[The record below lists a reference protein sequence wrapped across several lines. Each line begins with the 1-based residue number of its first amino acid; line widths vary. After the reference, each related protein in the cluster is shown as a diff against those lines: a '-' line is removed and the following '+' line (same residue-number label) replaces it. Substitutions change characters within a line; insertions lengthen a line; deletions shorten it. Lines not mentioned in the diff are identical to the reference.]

1 MSVKEFRAESV
12 RCLEQVRLEPAR
24 NNLIFGENASGK
36 TSLLEALF
44 VLGRGRSF
52 RRGARNTI
60 IRDQSDSMTVSATL
74 QQRGIE
80 KRIGIGLSRTD
91 SPQIRVDG
99 RDESS
104 AASLAEWMPVQ
115 VIDPDVHNLIAEGPS
130 VRRRFL
136 DWGLFHVEPLFL
148 DTWRRYQRAM
158 KQRNAALRLPG
169 GDLQSW
175 DEQLVAEGEKL
186 DLMRASYSGTLAAVL
201 QKVAATLLDGLP
213 AMTYRRGWPEDKTLA
228 TALAEAGERDRRHG
242 FSHVGPHRADLAI
255 SVEERSAKGRVSRG
269 QQKLLAAA
277 LVIAQAVHLKNAV
290 SVDTIL
296 LLDDLPAELDAT
308 SLDRLLAVIR
318 PLEAQVFMTSLERRD
333 FNLNGPTQV
342 FHVEQGKVRSVL

>member
-1 MSVKEFRAESV
+1 MSVKEFRADNV

-24 NNLIFGENASGK
+24 NNFIFGENASGK

-44 VLGRGRSF
+44 ILGRGRSF
-52 RRGARNTI
+52 RRAARDTI
-60 IRDQSDSMTVSATL
+60 IRDQSDSMTVAATL
-74 QQRGIE
+74 QQRGME

-91 SPQIRVDG
+91 PPRIRVDG
-99 RDESS
+99 RDENS

-115 VIDPDVHNLIAEGPS
+115 VIDPDVHDLIAEGPS

-148 DTWRRYQRAM
+148 DTWRRYQRVM

-169 GDLQSW
+169 GDLQPW

-186 DLMRASYSGTLAAVL
+186 NCMRASYSEALAGVL
-201 QKVAATLLDGLP
+201 KEIGASLLHGMP
-213 AMTYRRGWPEDKTLA
+213 TMTYRRGWPEGKTLA
-228 TALAEAGERDRRHG
+228 TALTEARERDRRYG
-242 FSHVGPHRADLAI
+242 VSHVGPHRAELTI

-269 QQKLLAAA
+269 QQKMLAAA
-277 LVIAQAVHLKNAV
+277 LLIAQAVHLKNTA

-296 LLDDLPAELDAT
+296 LLDDLPAELDVT

-318 PLEAQVFMTSLERRD
+318 PLAAQVFMTSLERRD
-333 FNLNGPTQV
+333 FNLDGPTQV